1 MVAIFAVLTFL
12 FFILV
17 DYLVLNIQGKPHPAL
32 PSLAT
37 EAKRIGFRG
46 IDVELPDNVYYSDW
60 HTWVSKN
67 KYGLAKVGVDD
78 FILKALGPISVT
90 NSAEPGNIVSAGDV
104 LFEGKVNGSS
114 IEFRSPIDGIVR
126 FVNFNEKDNIIK
138 KAYNDWQM
146 SLIPA
151 SYRDNTRALIQPE
164 DARNWIKGECRR
176 LRKFLSRSFPAE
188 NPAGITMYDGG
199 KSVAGAAGLL
209 GPAGIEEFKEQFLST
224 SRRIQNAEREGNFI

>member
-17 DYLVLNIQGKPHPAL
+17 DYLVLNIQGKLHPAL
-32 PSLAT
+32 PSLLT
-37 EAKRIGFRG
+37 KAKRIGFRG

-90 NSAEPGNIVSAGDV
+90 NAAEPGNIVSAGDV
-104 LFEGKVNGSS
+104 IFEGKVNGSS

-126 FVNFNEKDNIIK
+126 FVNFGEKDNMIK

-146 SLIPA
+146 SLIQT
-151 SYRDNTRALIQPE
+151 SYRENTGSLIPPE
-164 DARNWIKGECRR
+164 KAKFWIKGECRR
-176 LRKFLSRSFPAE
+176 LRRFLSGSLSAE
-188 NPAGITMYDGG
+188 NPAGVTMYDGG
-199 KSVAGAAGLL
+199 KAVEGAAAYLSQR
-209 GPAGIEEFKEQFLST
+209 GIEEFNKQFLST
-224 SRRIQNAEREGNFI
+224 SRRIQNAERERNFI